1 MTKADLRKLV
11 VEGIQDCLTEG
22 MLDNMMKGA
31 KPVQLPPHLH
41 EKLLGMG
48 NVLAGGY
55 QDQVSDDIKIVAAI
69 MYYSSGN
76 KETNIFD
83 TVTSFHQ
90 KGIKENFEGE
100 PFEDPQ
106 GMAGPET
113 VMDKLEDL
121 MDDAK
126 LNERERM
133 IIQQRAGGETY
144 QNIGKKFNAT
154 KERIRSIEAR
164 AIRKIRVV
172 QMRKHPELFKENT
185 MKRSELKGLI
195 KEVVRQCVKE
205 AGPQYKVRDGRSYV
219 EQPGKVNRARD
230 IQDTP
235 EVNENSGY
243 KLCRGCE
250 EEYEASDLKRGLC
263 PGCRHD
269 QGRDDD
275 VTDHSIY
282 KEPSGR
288 ERQPGDPSHW
298 PGDLDEDAN
307 YEEQDEI
314 RLIKAV
320 GKAIVK
326 LLQMHKGMEEPEGE
340 EPEVDGEKSDAPPF
354 PPKKEKKPTADKA
367 EGELDEGGPQYK
379 VRDGRSYV
387 EKTGQINRAR
397 EIQSDPNV
405 NESNHKVQHRS
416 YKTINDVPQNPE
428 NLRDPEVPQA

>member
-11 VEGIQDCLTEG
+11 IEGVQACLTEG

-90 KGIKENFEGE
+90 KGIKEN
-100 PFEDPQ
+100 
-106 GMAGPET
+106 
-113 VMDKLEDL
+113 
-121 MDDAK
+121 
-126 LNERERM
+126 
-133 IIQQRAGGETY
+133 
-144 QNIGKKFNAT
+144 
-154 KERIRSIEAR
+154 
-164 AIRKIRVV
+164 
-172 QMRKHPELFKENT
+172 T

-205 AGPQYKVRDGRSYV
+205 AGPQYKVRDGRSYI

-235 EVNENSGY
+235 EVNEIAPPG
-243 KLCRGCE
+243 GEPEMTGE
-250 EEYEASDLKRGLC
+250 E
-263 PGCRHD
+263 
-269 QGRDDD
+269 
-275 VTDHSIY
+275 
-282 KEPSGR
+282 
-288 ERQPGDPSHW
+288 QP
-298 PGDLDEDAN
+298 
-307 YEEQDEI
+307 YEEGDEI

-326 LLQMHKGMEEPEGE
+326 LLQMHKGMEEPEAE
-340 EPEVDGEKSDAPPF
+340 EPEEDGEEESDAPPF
-354 PPKKEKKPTADKA
+354 PPKKEKKPVADKA

-379 VRDGRSYV
+379 VRDGRSYI
-387 EKTGQINRAR
+387 EKTGQVNRAR
-397 EIQSDPNV
+397 EIQSDPKV